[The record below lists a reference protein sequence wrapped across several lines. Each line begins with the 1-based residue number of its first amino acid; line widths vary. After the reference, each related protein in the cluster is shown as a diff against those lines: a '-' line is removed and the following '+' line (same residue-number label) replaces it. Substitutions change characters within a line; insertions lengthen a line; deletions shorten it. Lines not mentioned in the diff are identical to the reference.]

1 MSQEVAPGL
10 CGRGIL
16 SRSPSEVSQKRVSRT
31 CNPHLEGTW
40 PGHSG
45 RCGHRMKKADFAR
58 TNPPPVP
65 KIVTGPT
72 HRTTA
77 ELKLRKGAGR
87 HYATQYILAEN
98 SRVFLLRTNGLWA
111 SVQHGQT
118 FGWLPAQC
126 LERLPA
132 TASTAPPV
140 QVRTSNPVTAP
151 QRAFTPHS
159 ASSPAEPADE
169 EFHPTHRSTADLNLR
184 KGSGT
189 NYPVL
194 QVLPTQQLVRKLDEA
209 GTWTKISTGPA
220 AGWVPSAYLTQVNF
234 KRPATGIQAQ
244 SPAEYTTTVRLNV
257 RKGTGDQYPVM
268 RILQAGTLVR
278 VNGSV
283 GDWRR
288 IVLEHDHG
296 WVPASQLQARHITA
310 ETLTTVVSTTMHQ
323 GASANYRVLAQMG
336 AGEKLQVLDARGQW
350 AKVRHRHVEGW
361 INTSHTDE
369 KHR

>member
-1 MSQEVAPGL
+1 
-10 CGRGIL
+10 
-16 SRSPSEVSQKRVSRT
+16 
-31 CNPHLEGTW
+31 
-40 PGHSG
+40 
-45 RCGHRMKKADFAR
+45 MKKADFAR
-58 TNPPPVP
+58 IDPPKVP
-65 KIVTGPT
+65 LAVKSPT

-98 SRVFLLRTNGLWA
+98 SHVFLLRTHGLWA

-118 FGWLPAQC
+118 FGWVPAQC
-126 LERLPA
+126 LERLPIQA
-132 TASTAPPV
+132 PAAPPV
-140 QVRTSNPVTAP
+140 QVRPSSPAPTS
-151 QRAFTPHS
+151 QRTFTPRS
-159 ASSPAEPADE
+159 AHSPAEPADE

-194 QVLPTQQLVRKLDEA
+194 QVLPTRQLVRKLDEA
-209 GTWTKISTGPA
+209 GTWTKISTGQA
-220 AGWVPSAYLTQVNF
+220 AGWVPSAYLVPVNF
-234 KRPATGIQAQ
+234 KRPASGIQVL

-288 IVLEHDHG
+288 IILDQDHG
-296 WVPASQLQARHITA
+296 WVPACQLQARHATTG
-310 ETLTTVVSTTMHQ
+310 TLLTVVPTRMHQ
-323 GASANYRVLAQMG
+323 GASSNYRVLAQLKV
-336 AGEKLQVLDARGQW
+336 GEELQVLDARGQW
-350 AKVRHRHVEGW
+350 ARVRHGALEGW
-361 INTSHTDE
+361 INTLHTDQ